1 MEQQY
6 FHGTNGQAIYETDT
20 NLVATE
26 AALADDRTLA
36 ELLRMLPFGA
46 TASRGVM
53 PYRVNAYEAPAA
65 QGQAIVKPG
74 TGKVTVS
81 PFRAFIG
88 SRTAVGAGGKANW
101 RDIRS
106 AIMVGATTLD
116 SDVTPDA
123 TLAGVQ
129 RIDLVYAA
137 VSVDVNDAGVSRK
150 VKSPTTGAITTSTVV
165 VTKSTNVALGI
176 AKGADNVA
184 TVPALPADGG
194 GTYYIAL
201 AYVHIPA
208 LFGGATVLTNA
219 DVWEASPAITL
230 AESTGAASIRP
241 ADGSFLA
248 SGAVEANTSFAFT
261 GRKAGHLPST
271 LVGGEEIL
279 VALDLVAPNFS
290 HVTGDVVD
298 ASRDWTKRLW
308 TWQIAGIGSG
318 STPFFPWESA
328 AATPLVPGSTC
339 LAGSGLLASGMG
351 QSFVEDLAAGMCG
364 VAHLTPTELTGM
376 NGGST
381 IDLYVDSATGELKVD
396 YAGAPAVRLFVWLRA
411 TAQFGNPG

>member
-6 FHGTNGQAIYETDT
+6 VHNLAGTNNGQAVYSEDYSLIGG
-20 NLVATE
+20 E
-26 AALADDRTLA
+26 AALADDRVLA

-53 PYRVNAYEAPAA
+53 PYRVNAYEAPAT
-65 QGQAIVKPG
+65 QGQAIVKAG

-88 SRTAVGAGGKANW
+88 SRTAAAAGGKANW

-106 AIMVGATTLD
+106 AIMVGATTLN

-123 TLAGVQ
+123 TIVGVQ

-137 VSVDVNDAGVSRK
+137 VSVDVNDSGVSRK
-150 VKSPTTGAITTSTVV
+150 IKSPTTGVISTSTVV
-165 VTKSTNVALGI
+165 VTKSTNIALGVV
-176 AKGADNVA
+176 KGADNVA
-184 TVPALPADGG
+184 TVPALQADGG

-201 AYVHIPA
+201 AYVHVPA
-208 LFGGATVLTNA
+208 SFGGATVLTNA
-219 DVWEASPAITL
+219 DVWEASPAITM
-230 AESTGAASIRP
+230 AESTGAASVRP

-248 SGAVEANTSFAFT
+248 TGAVETNTPFAFT

-271 LVGGEEIL
+271 MVGGEEIL

-318 STPFFPWESA
+318 STPFFPWEA
-328 AATPLVPGSTC
+328 AAAVPLAPGSTC
-339 LAGSGLLASGMG
+339 IAASGLLASGMG
-351 QSFVEDLAAGMCG
+351 QSFVADVAPTRGG
-364 VAHLTPTELTGM
+364 V
-376 NGGST
+376 S
-381 IDLYVDSATGELKVD
+381 
-396 YAGAPAVRLFVWLRA
+396 
-411 TAQFGNPG
+411 